1 MIVTSGNA
9 IRATVSAKHNIP
21 ALSNGLKPAH
31 LMHVPRMPV
40 NENRKTAEIAPRLMA
55 SLIEISRSG
64 QKSYGLSRK
73 NKFLKDNPL
82 SRSLLLILLKSF
94 NAALTMK

>member
-1 MIVTSGNA
+1 MIVASGNA
-9 IRATVSAKHNIP
+9 IRATVSAKQNIP
-21 ALSNGLKPAH
+21 VESDGLRPTH
-31 LMHVPRMPV
+31 LMHVPRIPV
-40 NENRKTAEIAPRLMA
+40 KANRKTAEIAPRLMA

-73 NKFLKDNPL
+73 NQFLKDNPL